1 MQQDSI
7 PETGLPHEIPSLGCR
22 KPRVLVLSPAGR
34 VYDHDCVEWYGWP
47 RDKIISHYFN
57 IGDMVVYDSTL
68 KMLDFASVD
77 GAIIDR
83 PTEGQIASYKGNY
96 DFFMVRA
103 SNFLHN
109 DMDWLHAI
117 DVLEQVQIPVYAVGV
132 GAQSSDRG
140 VYKLT
145 GKNLRFWQ
153 IVSERSAVIG
163 VRGAFTAD
171 VLAAS
176 GIHNVE
182 IVGCPSMFRTRQ
194 RELNI
199 RKPDKIERLAFS
211 IRREVGATYAADAAF
226 YRHKQ
231 RSLLLQAA
239 RMFDVTVSIHGELEE
254 KAFFY
259 KDEAGM
265 ERAREIFKREQWFT
279 PETRNEMEQLYLNKL
294 FFFLKVNEYDDFIRR
309 QDFALG
315 YRVHGILPG
324 LANGIPGIM
333 INYDSRSTELANT
346 HAIPSIKINEV
357 DEVDL
362 RAVLNDVDFSNFNR
376 VHRLRY
382 DKMKFVLEANGLPHR
397 L

>member
-1 MQQDSI
+1 MQQN
-7 PETGLPHEIPSLGCR
+7 PTTKTGISQDTLNQNAR
-22 KPRVLVLSPAGR
+22 RPRILVLSPAGQ
-34 VYDHDCVEWYGWP
+34 VYDHDCVEWYD
-47 RDKIISHYFN
+47 RTREQIIGNYFN

-68 KMLDFASVD
+68 KMLDFESVQ
-77 GAIIDR
+77 GAVIDR
-83 PTEGQIASYKGNY
+83 PVDQRVESYRADY
-96 DFFMVRA
+96 DYVMVRA

-117 DVLEQVQIPVYAVGV
+117 EVLEQVQLPVYAVGV
-132 GAQSSDRG
+132 GAQSSGRG

-153 IVSERSAVIG
+153 IVSERSTVIG

-194 RELNI
+194 RDLNI
-199 RKPDKIERLAFS
+199 RKPDRIERMAFS
-211 IRREVGATYAADAAF
+211 IRREVDTTYAADAVL

-231 RSLLLQAA
+231 RSLMLQAA
-239 RMFDVTVSIHGELEE
+239 RMFDVTVSIHGEPEE

-265 ERAREIFKREQWFT
+265 ARAREVFEHEQWFT
-279 PETRNEMEQLYLNKL
+279 PETRSEMERLYRDKL
-294 FFFLKVNEYDDFIRR
+294 FFFLRVRDYDDFIRS
-309 QDFALG
+309 QDFAVG

-324 LANGIPGIM
+324 LANGVPGVM
-333 INYDSRSTELANT
+333 VNYDSRSTELANT
-346 HAIPSIKINEV
+346 HAIPSIKINDL

-362 RAVLNDVDFSNFNR
+362 GTVLDQVDFSTFNR